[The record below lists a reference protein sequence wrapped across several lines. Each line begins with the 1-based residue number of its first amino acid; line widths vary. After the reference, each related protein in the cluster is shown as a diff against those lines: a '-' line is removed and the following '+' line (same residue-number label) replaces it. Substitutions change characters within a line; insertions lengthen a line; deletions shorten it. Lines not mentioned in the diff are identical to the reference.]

1 MPKRTDIKKIL
12 LIGSGPI
19 IIGQACEF
27 DYSGTQACKALR
39 EEGYKVTLVNSNP
52 ATIMTDPEMADATYI
67 EPLTADILDMI
78 INKERPDA
86 FLPTMGGQTAL
97 NLAVELS
104 EKGILDKYKVELI
117 GAKLDAIKKAEDREL
132 FKDAMTKIGLE
143 VSRSAYVGSLKEGLE
158 AIEHVGFPAILRP
171 SFTLGGTGGGIA
183 YNMEEYKELLERGL
197 KLSPVSQVLVEE
209 SVIGWKEYEL
219 EVMRDGKDN
228 VVIICSIENF
238 DPMGIHT
245 GDSITV
251 APAQTLTD
259 KEYQRMRDAAIAI
272 IREIGVDT
280 GGSNI
285 QFAVHPENGKMVVI
299 EMNPRVSR
307 SSALASKATGFPIAK
322 IAAKLAV
329 GLTLDEIPNDITK
342 ETPASF
348 EPTIDYVVTKF
359 PRFAFEKFPEA
370 DPTLTIQMKSV
381 GEVMAIGRTF
391 KESLQKAI
399 RSLEI
404 GSYGLEEINADK
416 SVIKAKLKT
425 PNAERIWYIAQALRE
440 GMSIQEIYELT
451 WIDPWFLNNIKQIIE
466 MEERLKAQSPNS
478 EETNPPLPPF
488 AKGGLGGITNP
499 KRQMENSK
507 LTELLREAKEY
518 GFSDKRIAE
527 LLNLEEADIRHLRQQ
542 QKMRAVYKMV
552 DTCGAEFAA
561 YTPYLYSTYEKPFY
575 KTRNTEHGTQ
585 NTDLPLITPPTRGG
599 ECFKIPSPSRGEAK
613 GGGEKPSYNPPIP
626 PLVKGGKGGFV
637 ECEARPSNRKKVVI
651 LGSGPNRI
659 GQGIEFDYCCVHAVF
674 ALKGLG
680 YETIMVN
687 CNPETVSTDYD
698 TADRLYFEPLTIED
712 VLNIIETER
721 PEGVIVQFGGQTPLK
736 LAVPLEKEGVK
747 ILGTSPDSIDRAED
761 RKRFKELLHN
771 LNLRQAESDTAM
783 SVEEALHAAERIGY
797 PVMIRPSYVL
807 GGRAMEIV
815 YDEKSLMDY
824 MKRAVKASPEHP
836 VLVDKYL
843 EDAIE
848 VDVDALSDGE
858 GVIIGGIMEHIEQA
872 GIHSG
877 DSACSLPPH
886 SLSKEIVDEIRRQT
900 KALAKELHV
909 IGLMNVQFA
918 VKHDDIYILEVNP
931 RGSRTVP
938 FVGKATGVPLTK
950 MAAKVMVGK
959 KLKELGLTEER
970 EMKHI
975 AVKEAVFPFDRF
987 HGVDTI
993 LGPEMKSTGE
1003 VMGIDNDFG
1012 RAYGKSQISAG
1023 NRIPLSG
1030 KIFISLKDKD
1040 KPLSVPIVKKLLE
1053 LGIAVIATKG
1063 TAQYLKDH
1071 GLEVEVINKVTE
1083 GRPHIVDLIKN
1094 KDINF
1099 VINTVSGAQAQKD
1112 SFSIRQSSLQYRVP
1126 FTTTMSG
1133 ATAAVNAIEMLK
1145 KKQVNIKSIQEY
1157 HSLNGLKER
1166 I

>member
-39 EEGYKVTLVNSNP
+39 EEGYEIILVNSNP
-52 ATIMTDPEMADATYI
+52 ATIMTDPDMADTTYI
-67 EPLTADILDMI
+67 EPLTAYMLEMI
-78 INKERPDA
+78 IKKERPDA
-86 FLPTMGGQTAL
+86 LLPTMGGQTAL
-97 NLAVELS
+97 NLSVELA
-104 EKGILDKYKVELI
+104 EKGILGKYDVELI
-117 GAKLDAIKKAEDREL
+117 GAKLEAIKKAEDREL
-132 FKDAMTKIGLE
+132 FREAMKKIDLE
-143 VSRSAYVGSLKEGLE
+143 VPESVYIGSLKEGVK
-158 AIEHVGFPAILRP
+158 AIEDIGFPAILRP

-197 KLSPVSQVLVEE
+197 KFSPVHQVLVEE
-209 SVIGWKEYEL
+209 SVLGWKEYEL

-259 KEYQRMRDAAIAI
+259 REYQRMRDAAIAV

-285 QFAVHPENGKMVVI
+285 QFAINPTNGRMVVI

-329 GLTLDEIPNDITK
+329 GLTLDEIPNDITR

-370 DPTLTIQMKSV
+370 DPILTTQMKSV
-381 GEVMAIGRTF
+381 GEVMSIGRTF

-404 GSYGLEEINADK
+404 SSYGLEEVDADMNL
-416 SVIKAKLKT
+416 IKAKLKN
-425 PNAERIWYIAQALRE
+425 PNSERVWYIAQALRK
-440 GMSIQEIYELT
+440 GMNIQEIYDLT
-451 WIDPWFLNNIKQIIE
+451 RIDPWFLNNIKQIVE
-466 MEERLKAQSPNS
+466 MENEIRGSR
-478 EETNPPLPPF
+478 PL
-488 AKGGLGGITNP
+488 
-499 KRQMENSK
+499 ES
-507 LTELLREAKEY
+507 LLRKAKVH
-518 GFSDKRIAE
+518 GFSDRKIAG
-527 LLNLEEADIRHLRQQ
+527 LLNVEEADIRNLRRKYGMQ
-542 QKMRAVYKMV
+542 AVYKMV

-561 YTPYLYSTYEKPFY
+561 YTPYLYSTYERPFY
-575 KTRNTEHGTQ
+575 KVENESQ
-585 NTDLPLITPPTRGG
+585 IPPQPPL
-599 ECFKIPSPSRGEAK
+599 SK
-613 GGGEKPSYNPPIP
+613 GGN
-626 PLVKGGKGGFV
+626 GGVV
-637 ECEARPSNRKKVVI
+637 ECEANPSDRRKIVI

-674 ALKGLG
+674 ALKELG

-712 VLNIIETER
+712 VLNIIEVEK
-721 PEGVIVQFGGQTPLK
+721 PAGVIVQFGGQTPLK
-736 LAVPLEKEGVK
+736 LAVPLEREGVK

-761 RKRFKELLHN
+761 RKRFKELLHK
-771 LNLRQAESDTAM
+771 LNLKQAESDTAM
-783 SVEEALHAAERIGY
+783 SVEEALIAAERIGY
-797 PVMIRPSYVL
+797 PVMVRPSYVL

-815 YDEKSLMDY
+815 YDEKSLREY

-848 VDVDALSDGE
+848 VDVDAISDGKD
-858 GVIIGGIMEHIEQA
+858 VIIGGVMEHIEEA

-886 SLSKEIVDEIRRQT
+886 SLPSEIIEEIKRQT
-900 KALAKELHV
+900 KALAKELNV
-909 IGLMNVQFA
+909 IGLMNVQIA
-918 VKHDDIYILEVNP
+918 VKNQDIYILEVNP
-931 RGSRTVP
+931 RASRTIP
-938 FVGKATGVPLTK
+938 FVSKATGIPLAK
-950 MAAKVMVGK
+950 IAAKVIAGRT
-959 KLKELGLTEER
+959 LRELRLTEER
-970 EMKHI
+970 NIRHI

-987 HGVDTI
+987 QGVDTI

-1003 VMGIDNDFG
+1003 VMGIDEDFG
-1012 RAYGKSQISAG
+1012 LAYGKSQTSSG
-1023 NRIPLSG
+1023 NNIPLAG
-1030 KIFISLKDKD
+1030 KIFMSLKDKD
-1040 KPLSVPIVKKLLE
+1040 KPHSVRIVKKLLE
-1053 LGIAVIATKG
+1053 IGLSVVATRG

-1071 GLEVEVINKVTE
+1071 GLEVEVINKVAE
-1083 GRPHIVDLIKN
+1083 GRPHI
-1094 KDINF
+1094 
-1099 VINTVSGAQAQKD
+1099 
-1112 SFSIRQSSLQYRVP
+1112 
-1126 FTTTMSG
+1126 
-1133 ATAAVNAIEMLK
+1133 
-1145 KKQVNIKSIQEY
+1145 
-1157 HSLNGLKER
+1157 
-1166 I
+1166 

>member
-39 EEGYKVTLVNSNP
+39 EEGYKIALVNSNP
-52 ATIMTDPEMADATYI
+52 ATIMTDPEMADITYI
-67 EPLTADILDMI
+67 EPLTADILELI
-78 INKERPDA
+78 IDKERPDA
-86 FLPTMGGQTAL
+86 LLPTMGGQTAL

-104 EKGILDKYKVELI
+104 ERGILYKYNVELI
-117 GAKLDAIKKAEDREL
+117 GAKLEAIKKAEDREL
-132 FKDAMTKIGLE
+132 FKNAMVKIGLE
-143 VSRSAYVGSLKEGLE
+143 VPKSAYVGSLKEGYE
-158 AIEHVGFPAILRP
+158 AIEYIGFPAILRP

-183 YNMEEYKELLERGL
+183 YNKEEFRDLLERGL
-197 KLSPVSQVLVEE
+197 KLSPVSQVLIEE
-209 SVIGWKEYEL
+209 SVLGWKEYEL
-219 EVMRDGKDN
+219 EVMRDRKDN

-245 GDSITV
+245 GDSITI
-251 APAQTLTD
+251 APAQTLSD

-285 QFAVHPENGKMVVI
+285 QFALHPGNGRMLVI

-322 IAAKLAV
+322 IAAKLAI
-329 GLTLDEIPNDITK
+329 GLTLDEIPNDITR

-370 DPTLTIQMKSV
+370 DPTLTTQMKSV

-391 KESLQKAI
+391 KESFQKAI

-404 GSYGLEEINADK
+404 ESYGLEERNVDIKTIK
-416 SVIKAKLKT
+416 SKLKT
-425 PNAERIWYIAQALRE
+425 PNSERVWYIAQALRL
-440 GMSIQEIYELT
+440 GMNIEEIYELT
-451 WIDPWFLNNIKQIIE
+451 WIDPWFLHNIKQITD
-466 MEERLKAQSPNS
+466 MEEKIKDLRFKIQDSEHKFQIQDPELIELLK
-478 EETNPPLPPF
+478 E
-488 AKGGLGGITNP
+488 AKG
-499 KRQMENSK
+499 
-507 LTELLREAKEY
+507 Y
-518 GFSDKRIAE
+518 GFSDRRIAA
-527 LLNLEEADIRHLRQQ
+527 LLNVEESDIRNFRDKLGI
-542 QKMRAVYKMV
+542 RAVYKTV
-552 DTCGAEFAA
+552 DTCGAEFTA
-561 YTPYLYSTYEKPFY
+561 YTPYLYATYEIPFY
-575 KTRNTEHGTQ
+575 KVKEQKNGDMEEKNLINFTS
-585 NTDLPLITPPTRGG
+585 DL
-599 ECFKIPSPSRGEAK
+599 S
-613 GGGEKPSYNPPIP
+613 
-626 PLVKGGKGGFV
+626 GFQPNI
-637 ECEARPSNRKKVVI
+637 ECEANPSIRKKVII

-659 GQGIEFDYCCVHAVF
+659 GQGIEFDYCCVHAVL
-674 ALKGLG
+674 ALKELG

-712 VLNIIETER
+712 VLNIIHTER

-736 LAVPLEKEGVK
+736 LAVPLEKEGVR

-761 RKRFKELLHN
+761 RKRFKELLHK
-771 LNLRQAESDTAM
+771 LGLKQAESGTAM
-783 SVEEALHAAERIGY
+783 SIEEAIDIAKKIGY

-815 YDEKSLMDY
+815 YDEKSLEDY

-836 VLVDKYL
+836 VLIDKYL

-848 VDVDALSDGE
+848 VDVDAISDGMDF
-858 GVIIGGIMEHIEQA
+858 IIGGVMEHIEEA

-886 SLSKEIVDEIRRQT
+886 SLSNSIVDEIKRQT
-900 KALAKELHV
+900 QSLAKELNV

-918 VKHDDIYILEVNP
+918 VKNGDIYILEVNP
-931 RGSRTVP
+931 RASRTIP
-938 FVGKATGVPLTK
+938 FVSKATGIPLAK
-950 MAAKVMVGK
+950 IAAKLMVGK
-959 KLKELGLTEER
+959 TLNELGIKEER
-970 EMKHI
+970 EIEHI
-975 AVKEAVFPFDRF
+975 SVKEAVFPFDRF
-987 HGVDTI
+987 PGVDTI

-1003 VMGIDNDFG
+1003 VMGIDKDFG
-1012 RAYGKSQISAG
+1012 RAYGKSQISCG
-1023 NRIPLSG
+1023 NKIPMSG

-1040 KPLSVPIVKKLLE
+1040 KPASMLIVKKLLE
-1053 LGIAVIATKG
+1053 LGFSVIATRG
-1063 TAQYLKDH
+1063 TAQYLKEH
-1071 GLEVEVINKVTE
+1071 GIDVGIVNKVAE

-1094 KDINF
+1094 KEIHF
-1099 VINTVSGAQAQKD
+1099 IINTVSDTQAQKD
-1112 SFSIRQSSLQYRVP
+1112 SFSIRQSALQYKVP
-1126 FTTTMSG
+1126 FTTTISG
-1133 ATAAVNAIEMLK
+1133 AIAAVRAIETLK
-1145 KKQVNIKSIQEY
+1145 NKKVNIKSIQKY
-1157 HSLNGLKER
+1157 HKDLLSLNVSLSHS
-1166 I
+1166 

>member
-1 MPKRTDIKKIL
+1 MPKRSDIKKIL

-39 EEGYKVTLVNSNP
+39 EEGYKIVLVNSNP
-52 ATIMTDPEMADATYI
+52 ATIMTDPEMADTTYI
-67 EPLTADILDMI
+67 EPLTADILELI
-78 INKERPDA
+78 IKKEKPDA
-86 FLPTMGGQTAL
+86 LLPTMGGQTAL
-97 NLAVELS
+97 NLSVELA
-104 EKGILDKYKVELI
+104 EKGILDKYGVELI
-117 GAKLDAIKKAEDREL
+117 GAKLEAIKKAEDREL
-132 FKDAMTKIGLE
+132 FKKAMVNIGLE
-143 VSRSAYVGSLKEGLE
+143 VPKSAYVGSLKDGLE
-158 AIEHVGFPAILRP
+158 AIEDVGFPAILRP

-183 YNMEEYKELLERGL
+183 YNIEEFRELLERGL
-197 KLSPVSQVLVEE
+197 KLSPINQVLIEE
-209 SVIGWKEYEL
+209 SVLGWKEYEL
-219 EVMRDGKDN
+219 EVMRDRKDN

-245 GDSITV
+245 GDSITI

-259 KEYQRMRDAAIAI
+259 KEYQMMRDAAIAI
-272 IREIGVDT
+272 IHEIGVDT

-285 QFAVHPENGKMVVI
+285 QFAINQNNGEMVVI

-329 GLTLDEIPNDITK
+329 GLTLDEIPNDITR

-370 DPTLTIQMKSV
+370 DPTLTTQMKSV

-404 GSYGLEEINADK
+404 GSHGLEDLQADINL
-416 SVIKAKLKT
+416 IKTKLKT
-425 PNAERIWYIAQALRE
+425 PNSERVWYIAQALRD

-451 WIDPWFLNNIKQIIE
+451 WIDPWFLENIRQIVE
-466 MEERLKAQSPNS
+466 MEEKIKNKW
-478 EETNPPLPPF
+478 TNPPSPPF
-488 AKGGLGGITNP
+488 TKGGLGGIINSDFRNQNSELI
-499 KRQMENSK
+499 KMLRQV
-507 LTELLREAKEY
+507 KEF

-527 LLNLEEADIRHLRQQ
+527 LLNVEESDIRHLRRQQ
-542 QKMRAVYKMV
+542 RMHAVYKMV

-575 KTRNTEHGTQ
+575 TMNTV
-585 NTDLPLITPPTRGG
+585 PPTH
-599 ECFKIPSPSRGEAK
+599 PSPSRGEGK
-613 GGGEKPSYNPPIP
+613 GGGENA
-626 PLVKGGKGGFV
+626 GFVV
-637 ECEARPSNRKKVVI
+637 ECEANPSMRKKIII

-674 ALKGLG
+674 ALKELG

-712 VLNIIETER
+712 VLNIIDTEK

-761 RKRFKELLHN
+761 RKRFKELLHK
-771 LNLRQAESDTAM
+771 LGLKQAESDTAM
-783 SVEEALHAAERIGY
+783 SVEKALQAAETIGY

-815 YDEKSLMDY
+815 YDEKSLKDY

-848 VDVDALSDGE
+848 VDVDAISDG
-858 GVIIGGIMEHIEQA
+858 VDIIIGGVMEHIEIA

-886 SLSKEIVDEIRRQT
+886 SLDKEIVNKIKMQT
-900 KALAKELHV
+900 KALAKELNV

-918 VKHDDIYILEVNP
+918 IKSDEVYILEVNP
-931 RGSRTVP
+931 RASRTIP
-938 FVGKATGVPLTK
+938 FVSKATGIPLAK
-950 MAAKVMVGK
+950 IAAKLMVDK
-959 KLKELGLTEER
+959 TLKELGITEER
-970 EMKHI
+970 ELEHVS
-975 AVKEAVFPFDRF
+975 VKEAVFPFDRF
-987 HGVDTI
+987 PGVDAI

-1003 VMGIDNDFG
+1003 VMGIDKDFG
-1012 RAYGKSQISAG
+1012 RAFGKSQTSCG

-1040 KPLSVPIVKKLLE
+1040 KPFSVSIVKNLLKLGLS
-1053 LGIAVIATKG
+1053 VIATRG
-1063 TAQYLKDH
+1063 TAQYLKEH
-1071 GLEVEVINKVTE
+1071 GLDVEIVNKVAE

-1094 KDINF
+1094 KEIHF
-1099 VINTVSGAQAQKD
+1099 LINTVSGAQAQKD
-1112 SFSIRQSSLQYRVP
+1112 SFSIRQSALQYKVP
-1126 FTTTMSG
+1126 FTTTISG
-1133 ATAAVNAIEMLK
+1133 AIAAVEAIDILK
-1145 KKQVNIKSIQEY
+1145 KKKVNIKSIQEY
-1157 HSLNGLKER
+1157 HKNLLAPKVML
-1166 I
+1166 